1 MKLYTT
7 LISVEALAAL
17 PAEHVLIVDCRIDLA
32 DRTKGDMDYRQG
44 HIPGAVYANL
54 ETDLSDLSRS
64 TQGLGRHPL
73 PSEKAFAALLARW
86 GWRRGMQIV
95 SYDAASGSL
104 AAARLWWMLR
114 LTGVRDVAV
123 LDGGYPAWLASGK
136 PVETRLPERASTH
149 VSLRFDPD
157 EVLFEYEP
165 GARPESLMIDAR
177 ATQRFRG
184 EVEPL
189 DPVAGHVPGAR
200 NRPFTANLDEHGYF
214 KSAEVLREEFLAV
227 LGEHRPEDVVHM
239 CGSGVTACHNLLA
252 MEHAGL
258 HGSRLYAPSWSGW
271 LSDRSRPV
279 ATGD

>member
-32 DRTKGDMDYRQG
+32 DRTKGDADYRQG

-64 TQGLGRHPL
+64 GQGLGRHPL
-73 PSEKAFAALLARW
+73 PSEQAFAALLARW

-95 SYDAASGSL
+95 TYDAAGGSL

-123 LDGGYPAWLASGK
+123 LDGGYAAWLASGK
-136 PVETRLPERASTH
+136 PVETRLPERAPTH
-149 VSLRFDPD
+149 VSLRFDPE
-157 EVLFEYEP
+157 EVLFEYAS
-165 GARPESLMIDAR
+165 GARDDSLMIDAR
-177 ATQRFRG
+177 ATPRFRG

-200 NRPFTANLDEHGYF
+200 NRPFTANLDENGYF
-214 KSAEVLREEFLAV
+214 KPAEVLRQEFLAV
-227 LGEHRPEDVVHM
+227 LGEHQPEQVVHM

-271 LSDRSRPV
+271 VSDRSRPV